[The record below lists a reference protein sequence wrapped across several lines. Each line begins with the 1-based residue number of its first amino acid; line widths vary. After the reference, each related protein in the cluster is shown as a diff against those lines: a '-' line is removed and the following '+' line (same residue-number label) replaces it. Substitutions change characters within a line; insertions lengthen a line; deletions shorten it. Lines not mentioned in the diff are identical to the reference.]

1 MSKEK
6 ILIVDDERDIVE
18 LIKYHLE
25 REGFSVIYS
34 YNGEDALQRAR
45 RESPD
50 LVILDLMLPGLDG
63 LEACRLLKRSSETRH
78 IPIIMLTAKTGETD
92 IVVGLELGADDYV
105 TKPFS
110 PRELIARV
118 NAVLRRAA
126 QKEDIKE
133 NITIGDLII
142 RPANYQVTW
151 KGTPLDLT
159 TTEFNLLFFLVQR
172 QGMVMTRQQIL
183 DGVLGDDA
191 FVTERTIDVHVRRLR
206 KKLGDASAHIVTRRG
221 IGYMF
226 QSDFSQEG
234 I

>member
-1 MSKEK
+1 MLKEK

-25 REGFSVIYS
+25 REGFSVILS
-34 YNGEDALQRAR
+34 YNGEDALKSAL
-45 RESPD
+45 RESPR

-63 LEACRLLKRSSETRH
+63 LEVCRLLKRSSETRH

-110 PRELIARV
+110 PRELVARV

-126 QKEDIKE
+126 QKEDVKE
-133 NITIGDLII
+133 NITIGDLVI

-151 KGTPLDLT
+151 KGIPLDLT

-183 DGVLGDDA
+183 DGVLGDDS
-191 FVTERTIDVHVRRLR
+191 FVTERTIDVHIRRLR
-206 KKLGDASAHIVTRRG
+206 KKLGDASSHIVTRRG

-226 QSDFSQEG
+226 QSDSSEEG